1 MGVIKFARVHSNEI
15 MENGFVLLLLSDKKQ
30 DNFKMA
36 SITNVSS
43 STKQL
48 AFALDIIFM
57 IFLCLR

>member
-15 MENGFVLLLLSDKKQ
+15 METGFVFLLLSDKKQ